1 MQFSKDVVYLNMCS
15 DLLIKI
21 VFLKMVLKAAVFWKF
36 CKTCRNISMTEK
48 FYLTIHNIQARVQ
61 SSICT
66 TYSNGRANSKIGYSA
81 STMTLLY
88 FHFAFFF
95 VSFLSKF
102 HVNPSGGFGFVSSCV
117 ITKLATKTLKKNNL
131 VRGYNYYQSVF
142 AKSQKK
148 KKKSRM

>member
-1 MQFSKDVVYLNMCS
+1 
-15 DLLIKI
+15 
-21 VFLKMVLKAAVFWKF
+21 
-36 CKTCRNISMTEK
+36 
-48 FYLTIHNIQARVQ
+48 
-61 SSICT
+61 
-66 TYSNGRANSKIGYSA
+66 
-81 STMTLLY
+81 MTLLY

-148 KKKSRM
+148 KKKKIKNVTIMVFELLKKAIKGELFQSNFFFFSLPKLRRIFSL